1 MDGRVAKEPDDLS
14 AFFDVSLDMLCIRDM
29 QGRFVKA
36 SPSWERTLGYTVE
49 ELIGTPMLSLMHP
62 DDVEPSRA
70 EMARADSEGEV
81 IGFINRYRHKDG
93 FYRHLEWRARRFGE
107 LVFGVARHSR

>member
-1 MDGRVAKEPDDLS
+1 MDGRVARDADDLS

-36 SPSWERTLGYTVE
+36 SPSWERTLGHKVE

-70 EMARADSEGEV
+70 
-81 IGFINRYRHKDG
+81 
-93 FYRHLEWRARRFGE
+93 
-107 LVFGVARHSR
+107 RHSR